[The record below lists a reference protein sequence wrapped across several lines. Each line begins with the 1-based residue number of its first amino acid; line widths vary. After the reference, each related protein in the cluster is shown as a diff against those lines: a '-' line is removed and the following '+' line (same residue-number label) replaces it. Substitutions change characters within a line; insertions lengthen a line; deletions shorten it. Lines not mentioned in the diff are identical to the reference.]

1 MLWQSDCVISFSE
14 RIRFA
19 MRYALRHLGISVVV
33 GFVFA
38 FFVFWLIYPAPYRS
52 MLGVD
57 SIFFIILLVDVACGP
72 LLTLILVS
80 PAKTP
85 RERWLDFGLVGL
97 IQIAALC
104 YGMSSLWMA
113 RPVALIFEVDRLVVV
128 TANEIDTAELA
139 VAPAKMNKLPLWGVM
154 KGGTR
159 SPKDSDELFA
169 SLNNEIAGI
178 SPAMRPSWWVA
189 WDQQMTEILARA
201 KPLSELISR
210 RPEQVELLLNVVK
223 TSGLA
228 VNQLFYLPL
237 TSSKQKDWVV
247 LFDISLRFVGYAP
260 VDGFN

>member
-1 MLWQSDCVISFSE
+1 MSFSE

-19 MRYALRHLGISVVV
+19 MRYALRHLGVSVVV

-38 FFVFWLIYPAPYRS
+38 FFVFWLIYPAPYRL
-52 MLGVD
+52 MLGVE
-57 SIFFIILLVDVACGP
+57 SIFLIILLVDVICGP
-72 LLTLILVS
+72 LLTLILAS
-80 PAKTP
+80 PTKTP

-113 RPVALIFEVDRLVVV
+113 RPVALIFEVDRIVVV

-139 VAPAKMNKLPLWGVM
+139 VAPANMNKLPLWGVM
-154 KGGTR
+154 KGGAR

-169 SLNNEIAGI
+169 SLNNELAGI
-178 SPAMRPSWWVA
+178 SPAMRPSWWVL
-189 WDQQMTEILARA
+189 WDQQMTEIRARA
-201 KPLSELISR
+201 KPVSDLMNR
-210 RPEQVELLLNVVK
+210 RPEQAELLLNAVR
-223 TSGLA
+223 TSGSTL
-228 VNQLFYLPL
+228 NQLSYLPL

-247 LFDISLRFVGYAP
+247 LFDINLKLVGYAP